1 MRNLYLEKLVEH
13 LEAREWEERDI
24 KPLVRMIGHNAL
36 TSFQTSLALLEYQ
49 QMVDERIEAE
59 AHYDNV
65 FNPNQ
70 GSLYEY
76 GLADRE
82 GEALEQ
88 GQCPRLEVTDTA
100 QQYFN
105 QHRQ

>member
-36 TSFQTSLALLEYQ
+36 TSFQTSLAILEYQ

-82 GEALEQ
+82 GEALP
-88 GQCPRLEVTDTA
+88 PRLEVTDTA
-100 QQYFN
+100 QTNFN
-105 QHRQ
+105 KTWNHWE

>member
-36 TSFQTSLALLEYQ
+36 TSFQTSLAILEYQ

-82 GEALEQ
+82 GEALPPQ
-88 GQCPRLEVTDTA
+88 LEITDIA
-100 QQYFN
+100 QTNFN
-105 QHRQ
+105 KTWNHWE